1 MWKISSKLH
10 FRCNVCW
17 SSARIFYRMC
27 ISTRITL
34 HWRHNGCDSIS
45 NHQPHNY
52 LLNRSCGRRSKK
64 TSKLRVTGL
73 CTGYSPVTGE
83 VPAQRASNAE
93 NVSIWWRHH
102 AVESPYKHTNF
113 IICLALSLQNLVFY
127 PCHERPPVL
136 RDHKILCSLIQVL
149 LVHASVSKSWFMLF

>member
-1 MWKISSKLH
+1 MSEVVWFCEIPVQLVWKISSKLH

-17 SSARIFYRMC
+17 SSARICYRMC

-34 HWRHNGCDSIS
+34 HWRHDGCDSVS

-52 LLNRSCGRRSKK
+52 LLNRSCGRISKK

-73 CTGYSPVTGE
+73 CAGNSPVIGE
-83 VPAQRASNAE
+83 FPAQRASNGKCFH
-93 NVSIWWRHH
+93 SMTSSCSGTCIMTPRK
-102 AVESPYKHTNF
+102 PYKHTNF

-127 PCHERPPVL
+127 PCHKRPPVL
-136 RDHKILCSLIQVL
+136 RDHKI
-149 LVHASVSKSWFMLF
+149 